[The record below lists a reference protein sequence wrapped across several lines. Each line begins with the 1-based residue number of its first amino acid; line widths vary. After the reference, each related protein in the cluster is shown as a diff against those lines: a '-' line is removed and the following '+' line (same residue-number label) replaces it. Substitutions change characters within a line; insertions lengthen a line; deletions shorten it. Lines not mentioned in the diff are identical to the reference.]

1 MLRSVVGWI
10 GVSVAAVVLMGC
22 PKKPGAGGDAG
33 TGDAGPASS
42 NASAEAAAPAAA
54 TLGAND
60 ADVTKYPDQNAD
72 SMEALTTRMEAHA
85 RTETGATGGKLVASL
100 KPGTDA
106 QRIADHEGY
115 DLVLFT
121 DPADATR
128 KLEGWVIQSA
138 FGTVPTVHKVTTDGG
153 VAPPTPSTPPAPAA
167 TGYVCIKQNPPGKC
181 AAGFSV
187 FAAVCRVPCTTESQC
202 KGPANKCNGGFC
214 YNSMGC
220 GDAP

>member
-1 MLRSVVGWI
+1 M
-10 GVSVAAVVLMGC
+10 AVVLLGC
-22 PKKPGAGGDAG
+22 PKKPGAGDAG
-33 TGDAGPASS
+33 ASDAAPPTASS
-42 NASAEAAAPAAA
+42 AVEAAAPAV
-54 TLGAND
+54 TVGAND

-72 SMEALTTRMEAHA
+72 NMDALTTRMEAHA

-100 KPGTDA
+100 KPGTSA
-106 QRIADHEGY
+106 QRMADHEGY
-115 DLVLFT
+115 DLVLFA
-121 DPADATR
+121 DPSDAT
-128 KLEGWVIQSA
+128 KMLEGWVIQSA
-138 FGTVPTVHKVTTDGG
+138 FGAVPVHHVGDGG
-153 VAPPTPSTPPAPAA
+153 IAPPAPAA

-187 FAAVCRVPCTTESQC
+187 FAAVCRVPCTSETQC